1 MNISELYHRP
11 CDKITR
17 EAIIGGL
24 LLKYPFLTRETI
36 GESLCSRPVDL
47 LTIGNRSRC
56 VLFAAAFHG
65 MEWITSLIMLKFLD
79 TLCSAVKDSEMLC
92 GISPAALLNR
102 RGLAVIP
109 CVNPDGVE
117 IQIHGS
123 EAAGKYRTLVK
134 KACSGDT
141 FHWQANAR
149 GVDINHNFDADWD
162 RLHEL
167 ENANGIDSPAP
178 TRYGGN
184 YPESEPESRAVA
196 SLCRAGRFSHAVA
209 FHTQGE
215 EIYYGYGDYNNLQLQ
230 RQASALAR
238 VSGYSLS
245 APEGLASGGGFK
257 DWFCQTMQSP
267 GFTIELGK
275 GTNPLPVTDL
285 DSIYAKVREMLIL
298 AFLL

>member
-1 MNISELYHRP
+1 M
-11 CDKITR
+11 
-17 EAIIGGL
+17 
-24 LLKYPFLTRETI
+24 
-36 GESLCSRPVDL
+36 
-47 LTIGNRSRC
+47 
-56 VLFAAAFHG
+56 
-65 MEWITSLIMLKFLD
+65 
-79 TLCSAVKDSEMLC
+79 
-92 GISPAALLNR
+92 
-102 RGLAVIP
+102 IP

-123 EAAGKYRTLVK
+123 EAAGKYRTLVE

-209 FHTQGE
+209 FHT
-215 EIYYGYGDYNNLQLQ
+215 
-230 RQASALAR
+230 ASALAR

>member
-1 MNISELYHRP
+1 MNISELYQRP

-123 EAAGKYRTLVK
+123 EAAGKYRTLVE

-141 FHWQANAR
+141 VCKAPGALAEAR
-149 GVDINHNFDADWD
+149 SVVEIML
-162 RLHEL
+162 RLAIAKHHVAEAPGL
-167 ENANGIDSPAP
+167 VGHVNRHYCGSVIAEHHRGTGSICNGITIDWSTIGSPCP
-178 TRYGGN
+178 DLSCNCHN
-184 YPESEPESRAVA
+184 YVCFT
-196 SLCRAGRFSHAVA
+196 L
-209 FHTQGE
+209 
-215 EIYYGYGDYNNLQLQ
+215 
-230 RQASALAR
+230 LAI
-238 VSGYSLS
+238 L
-245 APEGLASGGGFK
+245 
-257 DWFCQTMQSP
+257 
-267 GFTIELGK
+267 
-275 GTNPLPVTDL
+275 
-285 DSIYAKVREMLIL
+285 VRPWSVE
-298 AFLL
+298 FL